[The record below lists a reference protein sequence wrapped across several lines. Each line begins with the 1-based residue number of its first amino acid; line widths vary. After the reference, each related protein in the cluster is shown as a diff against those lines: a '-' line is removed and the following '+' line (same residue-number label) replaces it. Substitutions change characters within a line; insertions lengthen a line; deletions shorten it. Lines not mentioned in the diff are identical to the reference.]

1 MTATEEFSQ
10 EIIAI
15 IDNEIK
21 PLFLKKNRQYKTNDD
36 PLANFTTG
44 AMLRYGN
51 GYLPAKYETLKDYV
65 NKHISHV
72 YDNDLDGDKVG
83 ESLGDIVV
91 YFLIAIYMKR
101 QQDEL
106 HRTCPPSYAEV
117 KDVAQV
123 AKENTIMREA
133 LEKLSRLGNGE
144 RVGNSIGNEIAARAL
159 ENLESEA

>member
-10 EIIAI
+10 EIISI

-51 GYLPAKYETLKDYV
+51 GNMPAKYETLKDYV

-72 YDNDLDGDKVG
+72 YDNELDGDKVG
-83 ESLGDIVV
+83 ESIGDIVV
-91 YFLIAIYMKR
+91 YFLIAMYMHR
-101 QQDEL
+101 QQEEL
-106 HRTCPPSYAEV
+106 HRTCPPPYVDV
-117 KDVAQV
+117 KDVAQT
-123 AKENTIMREA
+123 AKENAVMREA